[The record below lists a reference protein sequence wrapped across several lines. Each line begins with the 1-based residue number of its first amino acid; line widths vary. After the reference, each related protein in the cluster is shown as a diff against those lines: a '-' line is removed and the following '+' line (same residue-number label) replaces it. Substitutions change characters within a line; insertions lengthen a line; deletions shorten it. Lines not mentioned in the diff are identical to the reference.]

1 MTAASSSLISSDW
14 APYIRMATLLGNAT
28 LETLYMVAASSAI
41 SIIFGVPL
49 GVLLLVTSKGYFY
62 EHVNFYRILGAIVN
76 ALRSIPF
83 IILMVAITPI
93 TKFIV
98 GTSIGTTAVI
108 VPLVVAT
115 IPFTGRLVE
124 TSLRT
129 VPSGLIEAAT
139 SMGAS
144 PWQIVRRVL
153 IPEAMPELIQNFTIT
168 VIVIIGCS
176 AMAGAIGGGGL
187 GDVAIRY
194 GYMRFRLD
202 MMIGTVVI
210 LVVMVQLVQLIGD
223 YLSRKLDHR

>member
-1 MTAASSSLISSDW
+1 MTLVSSLLTSLNLGQYSK
-14 APYIRMATLLGNAT
+14 MADLLTNAT
-28 LETLYMVAASSAI
+28 LETLYMVCASSAI

-49 GVLLLVTSKGYFY
+49 GVLLLITSKGYFF
-62 EHVNFYRILGAIVN
+62 ENLVFYRILGTIVN

-108 VPLVVAT
+108 VPLVIGT

-129 VPSGLIEAAT
+129 VSTGLIEAAT
-139 SMGAS
+139 SMGAT
-144 PWQIVRRVL
+144 PRQIVTRVL
-153 IPEAMPELIQNFTIT
+153 LPEALPELIQNFTIT

-202 MMIGTVVI
+202 MMISTVLI
-210 LVVMVQLVQLIGD
+210 LIVMVQLVQFIGD
-223 YLSRKLDHR
+223 YLTRKVDHR

>member
-1 MTAASSSLISSDW
+1 MTLVSSLLTSINLGQYTKQAD
-14 APYIRMATLLGNAT
+14 LLVDAT
-28 LETLYMVAASSAI
+28 LETLYMVGASSAI
-41 SIIFGVPL
+41 SILLGVPL

-62 EHVNFYRILGAIVN
+62 ESRRFYMILGTVVN
-76 ALRSIPF
+76 ALRSVPF
-83 IILMVAITPI
+83 IILMVAISPL
-93 TKFIV
+93 TKLIV

-108 VPLVVAT
+108 VPLVIGT

-129 VPSGLIEAAT
+129 VPTGLIEAAT
-139 SMGAS
+139 SMGAT
-144 PWQIVRRVL
+144 PRQIVTRVL
-153 IPEAMPELIQNFTIT
+153 LPESLPELIQNFTIT

-202 MMIGTVVI
+202 MMISTVLI
-210 LVVMVQLVQLIGD
+210 LVLMVQLVQFVGD
-223 YLSRKLDHR
+223 YLTRKVDHR

>member
-14 APYIRMATLLGNAT
+14 TPYIRMATLLGNAT

-49 GVLLLVTSKGYFY
+49 GVLLLVTSKDYFY

>member
-1 MTAASSSLISSDW
+1 MTLVSSLLTSLNLGQYSK
-14 APYIRMATLLGNAT
+14 MADLLTNAT
-28 LETLYMVAASSAI
+28 LETLYMVGASSAI

-49 GVLLLVTSKGYFY
+49 GVLLLITSKGYFF
-62 EHVNFYRILGAIVN
+62 ENLVFYRILGTIVN

-108 VPLVVAT
+108 VPLVIGT

-129 VPSGLIEAAT
+129 VSTGLIEAAT
-139 SMGAS
+139 SMGAT
-144 PWQIVRRVL
+144 PRQIVTRVL
-153 IPEAMPELIQNFTIT
+153 LPEALPELIQNFTIT

-202 MMIGTVVI
+202 MMISTVLI
-210 LVVMVQLVQLIGD
+210 LIVMVQLVQLIGD
-223 YLSRKLDHR
+223 YLTRKVDHR

>member
-1 MTAASSSLISSDW
+1 MTLVSSLLTSLNLGQYSK
-14 APYIRMATLLGNAT
+14 MADLLTNAT
-28 LETLYMVAASSAI
+28 LETLYMVGASSAI

-49 GVLLLVTSKGYFY
+49 GVLLLITSKGYFF
-62 EHVNFYRILGAIVN
+62 ENLVFYRILGTIVN

-98 GTSIGTTAVI
+98 GSSIGTTAVI
-108 VPLVVAT
+108 VPLVVGT

-129 VPSGLIEAAT
+129 VSTGLIEAAT
-139 SMGAS
+139 SMGAT
-144 PWQIVRRVL
+144 PRQIVTRVL
-153 IPEAMPELIQNFTIT
+153 LPEALPELIQNFTIT

-202 MMIGTVVI
+202 MMIATVLI
-210 LVVMVQLVQLIGD
+210 LIVMVQLVQFIGD
-223 YLSRKLDHR
+223 YLTRKVDHR

>member
-1 MTAASSSLISSDW
+1 MTLVSSLLTSLNLGQYSK
-14 APYIRMATLLGNAT
+14 MADLLTNAT
-28 LETLYMVAASSAI
+28 LETLYMVGASSAI

-49 GVLLLVTSKGYFY
+49 GVLLLITSKGYFF
-62 EHVNFYRILGAIVN
+62 ENLVFYRILGTIVN

-108 VPLVVAT
+108 VPLVVGT

-129 VPSGLIEAAT
+129 VSTGLIEAAT
-139 SMGAS
+139 SMGAT
-144 PWQIVRRVL
+144 PRQIVTRVL
-153 IPEAMPELIQNFTIT
+153 LPEALPELIQNFTIT

-202 MMIGTVVI
+202 MMISTVLI
-210 LVVMVQLVQLIGD
+210 LIVMVQLVQFIGD
-223 YLSRKLDHR
+223 YLTRKVDHR

>member
-1 MTAASSSLISSDW
+1 MTLVSSLLTSINLGQYSKQAD
-14 APYIRMATLLGNAT
+14 LLVDAT
-28 LETLYMVAASSAI
+28 LETLYMVGASSAI
-41 SIIFGVPL
+41 SILLGVPL

-62 EHVNFYRILGAIVN
+62 ESRRFYMILGTVVN
-76 ALRSIPF
+76 ALRSVPF
-83 IILMVAITPI
+83 IILMVAISPL
-93 TKFIV
+93 TKLIV

-108 VPLVVAT
+108 VPLVIGT

-129 VPSGLIEAAT
+129 VPTGLIEAAT
-139 SMGAS
+139 SMGAT
-144 PWQIVRRVL
+144 PRQIVTRVL
-153 IPEAMPELIQNFTIT
+153 LPESLPELIQNFTIT

-202 MMIGTVVI
+202 MMISTVLI
-210 LVVMVQLVQLIGD
+210 LVLMVQLVQFVGD
-223 YLSRKLDHR
+223 YLTRKVDHR

>member
-1 MTAASSSLISSDW
+1 MTSASSSLISSDW
-14 APYIRMATLLGNAT
+14 APYIKMAKLLGDAT
-28 LETLYMVAASSAI
+28 LETLYMVGASSAI
-41 SIIFGVPL
+41 SILLGVPL

-62 EHVNFYRILGAIVN
+62 EHVNFYRILGAVVN

-98 GTSIGTTAVI
+98 GSSIGTTAVI

-153 IPEAMPELIQNFTIT
+153 LPEAMPELIQNFTIT
-168 VIVIIGCS
+168 IIVIIGCS

-202 MMIGTVVI
+202 MMISTVVI
-210 LVVMVQLVQLIGD
+210 LVVMVQLVQFIGD
-223 YLSRKLDHR
+223 YLTRKVDHR